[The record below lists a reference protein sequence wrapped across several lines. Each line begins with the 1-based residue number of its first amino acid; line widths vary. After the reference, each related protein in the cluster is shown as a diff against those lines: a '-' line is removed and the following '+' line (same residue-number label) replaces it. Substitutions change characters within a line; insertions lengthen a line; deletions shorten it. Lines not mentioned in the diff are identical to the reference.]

1 MSTHWIISR
10 WINCRCHREE
20 ANFFYFK
27 PVQKYKFAW
36 NRFSEIKYEIQNDQ
50 ITFKRYTYQ
59 TFTGFDDSLSKRG
72 LEIFVWFWVRFQRTD
87 FQVLSQN
94 DPESNKLYGK
104 DLITCRYWRKDQR
117 ETYLDWFHDRL
128 LLDTLIITDLPY
140 PGFNPF
146 GQNQPENL
154 PAFPEK
160 SSGEHVLNSHDR
172 TMTDPTTCELH
183 TQQWIPRHVVPMRI
197 KCGPYL

>member
-1 MSTHWIISR
+1 M
-10 WINCRCHREE
+10 
-20 ANFFYFK
+20 
-27 PVQKYKFAW
+27 QKYKFAW

-50 ITFKRYTYQ
+50 ITFKRYIYQ

-146 GQNQPENL
+146 SQNQPENL